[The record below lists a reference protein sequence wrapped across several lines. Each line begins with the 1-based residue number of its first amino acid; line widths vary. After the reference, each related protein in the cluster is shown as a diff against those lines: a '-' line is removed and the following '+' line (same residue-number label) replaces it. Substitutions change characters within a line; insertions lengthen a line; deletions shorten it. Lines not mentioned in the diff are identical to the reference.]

1 MPTVQQLMEWMRSG
15 EGRLIAAAVLYIL
28 MWLLKAHVPIVEKWL
43 QTDGKLNSKQKK
55 ALANVVLAMSPVAV
69 VLTDTSQSV
78 TEAFW
83 MAIGTATS
91 AGGIQSFGKAL
102 FRKPKAAEPAK
113 SESDPDEP
121 DKESDDDGDE
131 DAEASK
137 DDGSDDETRRT
148 EPATG
153 DEATGDES

>member
-1 MPTVQQLMEWMRSG
+1 MEWMRSG

-43 QTDGKLNSKQKK
+43 QTDGKLNSKRKK
-55 ALANVVLAMSPVAV
+55 ALANVVLAMAPVAV

-83 MAIGTATS
+83 LAVGTATS
-91 AGGIQSFGKAL
+91 AGGIHSFGKAL
-102 FRKPKAAEPAK
+102 LHKPKASESAK
-113 SESDPDEP
+113 SEPDPGEP

-131 DAEASK
+131 AAEASK
-137 DDGSDDETRRT
+137 DDGSADDTRRT
-148 EPATG
+148 EPAAG
-153 DEATGDES
+153 DEASSDES

>member
-43 QTDGKLNSKQKK
+43 QTDGKLNSKRKK
-55 ALANVVLAMSPVAV
+55 ALANVVLAMTPVAV

-83 MAIGTATS
+83 LAVGTATS
-91 AGGIQSFGKAL
+91 AGGIHSFGKAL
-102 FRKPKAAEPAK
+102 LHKPKAAE
-113 SESDPDEP
+113 SEPDEP

-131 DAEASK
+131 AAEASK
-137 DDGSDDETRRT
+137 DDGSADDTRRT

-153 DEATGDES
+153 DES